1 MTKWQLFL
9 AAALMTAAGS
19 LHAAGTI
26 RPYTNR
32 AAFAAEDAV
41 DWGGLTS
48 LAGGDKGVN
57 IAPTFTNQV
66 SGLGNVIVSG
76 KIPSGNLK
84 RFNEGIS
91 FFGNFTGGD
100 RLLSTLPG
108 GPGPLTITFT
118 NGPVFGAGLQI
129 ESVNLGAFTGQI
141 KAFDASNNLLSTV
154 TVTGVTTNIVPADNT
169 APFMGIRSSLKEI
182 ARIEIDTPGTTGFAV
197 NKLDVALG
205 ASPILNSS
213 FFVNQVYKD
222 VLNRAP
228 NTTEL
233 LAGVNALKLNPAGLG
248 DLAYSVFTSAEYH
261 DNANYLA
268 KCYIAMLGRD
278 PDMATWPQ
286 IFKLMQSG
294 TQQVTTLSGFLGTPE
309 YLAAYPDTLTPT
321 QFVTRLYANLLGRAP
336 EAAGLSY
343 WTFLINI
350 GIPKVFILNGFIS
363 SPEYDARM
371 THRVDA
377 NLLYLTFLQ
386 RAGEPAGINFWKVSM
401 DFGIPLN
408 SAVQS
413 FITSPEYLARF

>member
-1 MTKWQLFL
+1 MKKWHLYL
-9 AAALMTAAGS
+9 AVATMTAAGS
-19 LHAAGTI
+19 LHGAGTI
-26 RPYTNR
+26 KSYTNR

-41 DWGGLTS
+41 DWQGLTT
-48 LAGGDKGVN
+48 LAGGDKCVS
-57 IAPTFTNQV
+57 IPSTFANLA
-66 SGLGNVIVSG
+66 SGLGNAVISG
-76 KIPSGNLK
+76 SVANGSF
-84 RFNEGIS
+84 RRCNEGIS

-100 RLLSTLPG
+100 RLLTTDVNKL
-108 GPGPLTITFT
+108 GPITINFT

-129 ESVNLGAFTGQI
+129 DTLLGGAFTGQI
-141 KAFDASNNLLSTV
+141 KAFDAAGNVLGTLVVNGIGTSLL
-154 TVTGVTTNIVPADNT
+154 PADNS

-182 ARIEIDTPGTTGFAV
+182 VKLQIDCPNTPFAV

-205 ASPILNSS
+205 ASPILNTS

-228 NTTEL
+228 SATEL
-233 LAGVNALKLNPAGLG
+233 VAGVNALKLNPAGLG
-248 DLAYSVFTSAEYH
+248 DLAFSVFTSAEFH

-350 GIPKVFILNGFIS
+350 GVSKVFILNGFIS
-363 SPEYDARM
+363 SPEYDALM
-371 THRVDA
+371 AHRVDA

-413 FITSPEYLARF
+413 FITSPEYVARF